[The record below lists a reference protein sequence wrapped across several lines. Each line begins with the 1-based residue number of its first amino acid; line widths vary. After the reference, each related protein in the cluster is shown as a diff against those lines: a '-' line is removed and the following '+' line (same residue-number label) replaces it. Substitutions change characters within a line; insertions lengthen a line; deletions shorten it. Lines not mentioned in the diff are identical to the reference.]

1 MNRTTTLLLCLIL
14 TGSPVMLAQAAF
26 TTTAAKANDQER
38 APERTIHCAQ
48 DGAATATPLQPC
60 KVRQVHDSIYLGSD
74 VSRQEFECV
83 LSGNCG
89 AGARSRVSG

>member
-14 TGSPVMLAQAAF
+14 TVSPVAQAAF
-26 TTTAAKANDQER
+26 ATPAAEANDQQR

-60 KVRQVHDSIYLGSD
+60 KVQGGHDAIHMGSD

>member
-14 TGSPVMLAQAAF
+14 TGSPFMLAQAAA
-26 TTTAAKANDQER
+26 TPAAKANDQQH

-60 KVRQVHDSIYLGSD
+60 KVQGGHDAIHMGSD

-83 LSGNCG
+83 LSGSCG

>member
-14 TGSPVMLAQAAF
+14 TGSPFMLAQATA
-26 TTTAAKANDQER
+26 TPAAKANDQQR

-48 DGAATATPLQPC
+48 HGAASSTPLQPC
-60 KVRQVHDSIYLGSD
+60 KVQRGRDAIHMGSD
-74 VSRQEFECV
+74 VSRQEFECL

-89 AGARSRVSG
+89 GTERSRISG

>member
-14 TGSPVMLAQAAF
+14 TGSPVMMAQAAF
-26 TTTAAKANDQER
+26 ATPAKANDQQH

-60 KVRQVHDSIYLGSD
+60 KVQGGHDAIHMGSD
-74 VSRQEFECV
+74 ASRQEFECV